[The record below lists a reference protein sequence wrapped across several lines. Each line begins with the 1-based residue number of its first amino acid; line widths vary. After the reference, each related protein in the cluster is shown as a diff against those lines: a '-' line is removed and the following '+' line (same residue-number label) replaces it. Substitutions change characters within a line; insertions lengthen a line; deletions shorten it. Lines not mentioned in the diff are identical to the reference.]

1 MIWNMGFP
9 GVGADVPQQSRPP
22 LRRPANGTT
31 RPVVQPRWR
40 RLRMLFWVL
49 LLGPFG
55 ILAYYYRWARFTFLI
70 IAGLIWIYAGG
81 LGGLIVGLA
90 FFVLPAVAFAKRVFR
105 AVRS

>member
-9 GVGADVPQQSRPP
+9 GVGADIPQQSRPP
-22 LRRPANGTT
+22 LGQPGNETT
-31 RPVVQPRWR
+31 QPVVQRRWR

-70 IAGLIWIYAGG
+70 IAGLILIYAGG
-81 LGGLIVGLA
+81 GAGLVVGLA
-90 FFVLPAVAFAKRVFR
+90 FFILPAVAFAKRVFR
-105 AVRS
+105 GVRS